1 MDSKLKD
8 APEETQGDLWP
19 ELDTTDPKQKRVLS
33 LAKKYKRVKGERDE
47 ILSTAKE
54 KEDSAKEALIAA
66 MHECSV
72 TKFRFDGIQAE
83 IIAGKEKVQVK
94 ADDDADD
101 TTDDE

>member
-1 MDSKLKD
+1 MAGKLKD
-8 APEETQGDLWP
+8 TPEETQGDLWP
-19 ELDTTDPKQKRVLS
+19 ELDTTKPEQKRVLT

-66 MHECSV
+66 MHECNI
-72 TKFRFDGIQAE
+72 TKFRYDGIQVE

-101 TTDDE
+101 TTDEE